1 MRRSMMGRKKGGMAI
16 EGAPNGVYIL
26 RTDNRLYTEKMW
38 KKEWNSDAVGVAF
51 ISNAC
56 RFVIAPTESETELW
70 WNVDAPTIPGVITTN
85 DWDTARIDYA
95 GVANSTAM
103 IKALGR
109 ERSHAAGWCNQYL
122 FKNGKNGYLGA
133 CGEWDY
139 VDGYLT
145 DIGYYMS
152 LIGGVELS
160 TFSYWTSTQYDDIS
174 AWTYFVG
181 NGYADRYVQY
191 GKALVRAFAPL

>member
-1 MRRSMMGRKKGGMAI
+1 MIRSMMGRKKGGMEI

-145 DIGYYMS
+145 DIGLRLQGRINKLVTLS
-152 LIGGVELS
+152 LGCHRRKTANVYSEKIIDNRQPQVG
-160 TFSYWTSTQYDDIS
+160 
-174 AWTYFVG
+174 YFLLK
-181 NGYADRYVQY
+181 QMEI
-191 GKALVRAFAPL
+191 